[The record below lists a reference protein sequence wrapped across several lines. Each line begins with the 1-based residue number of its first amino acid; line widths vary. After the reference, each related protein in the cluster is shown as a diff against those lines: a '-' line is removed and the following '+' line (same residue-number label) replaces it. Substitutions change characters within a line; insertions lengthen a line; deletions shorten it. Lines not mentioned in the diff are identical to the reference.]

1 MSTAILLD
9 VRKICLHNTLR
20 NSLGCCVNISF
31 EYLVRFQV
39 RYLSCSLI
47 NVFY

>member
-9 VRKICLHNTLR
+9 IRKICLH
-20 NSLGCCVNISF
+20 SLGCYVNISF